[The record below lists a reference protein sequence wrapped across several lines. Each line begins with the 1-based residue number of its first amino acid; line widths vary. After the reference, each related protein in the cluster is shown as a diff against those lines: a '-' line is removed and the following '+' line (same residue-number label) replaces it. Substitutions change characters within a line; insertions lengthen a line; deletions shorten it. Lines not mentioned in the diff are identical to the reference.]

1 MASLDLSNNC
11 HKSSKVYPAWLSNQ
25 FLKQKSSCVQGLDNL
40 GCCASEKA
48 FILRKRIKM
57 AELLSDRI
65 ANLPESE
72 TIAMAQRAR
81 ELAEAG
87 KDIINLSLGEPDFDT
102 PQHIKE
108 AAKIALDQG
117 YTKYTPVPGYLEL
130 RKAIVQKF
138 KRDNNLEFEP
148 DQIVVSTGAK
158 QSIANA
164 VLCLVNPGDEM
175 ILPAP
180 YWVSYSAIGR
190 LAGANIIEIPTD
202 ISSDF
207 KIRPEQLEAQ
217 LTSRS
222 RVMIFSSPCNPTGSV
237 YTQNELEGL
246 AEVIGKFPDL
256 IVIAD
261 EIYEYINFT
270 DDHYSLASVEL
281 IKDQV
286 VTVNGL
292 SKGFSM
298 TGWRIGYLA
307 APKWLAQACTK
318 MQGQFTSGTC
328 SITQRAA
335 IAAISGSL
343 DEPYRMRD
351 QFKIR
356 RDRMLKLLSEIDGF
370 VLNEPPGAFYFF
382 PDIRAFFGKEIRGH
396 KINTP
401 SDLCMC
407 LLEEAGVALVT
418 GEAFGDP
425 NCIRISYAASMG
437 ELEEAV
443 KRMKEVLS

>member
-1 MASLDLSNNC
+1 
-11 HKSSKVYPAWLSNQ
+11 
-25 FLKQKSSCVQGLDNL
+25 
-40 GCCASEKA
+40 
-48 FILRKRIKM
+48 M

-65 ANLPESE
+65 AKLPESE

-81 ELAEAG
+81 ELKATG

-102 PQHIKE
+102 PQHIKD
-108 AAKIALDQG
+108 AAKIAIDEG
-117 YTKYTPVPGYLEL
+117 YTKYSPVPGYPEL
-130 RKAIVQKF
+130 KQAIINKF
-138 KRDNNLEFEP
+138 KRDNDLDFELG
-148 DQIVVSTGAK
+148 QIVVSTGAK

-164 VLCLVNPGDEM
+164 VLCLTNPGDEM

-217 LTSRS
+217 LTSNS
-222 RVMIFSSPCNPTGSV
+222 KVLIFSSPCNPTGSV
-237 YTQNELEGL
+237 YSKEELEGL
-246 AEVIGKFPDL
+246 ADVIVRYPNL
-256 IVIAD
+256 IVISD

-270 DDHYSLASVEL
+270 GKHASIASIDSIRE
-281 IKDQV
+281 QV

-298 TGWRIGYLA
+298 TGWRLGYLA
-307 APKWLAQACTK
+307 APKWLADACTK

-335 IAAISGSL
+335 ITAISGSL
-343 DEPYRMRD
+343 EEPYRMRD
-351 QFKIR
+351 QFKKR
-356 RDRMLKLLSEIDGF
+356 RDRMLELLREIKEIT
-370 VLNEPPGAFYFF
+370 VNEPPGAFYLF
-382 PDIRAFFGKEIRGH
+382 PDVRAFFGKEIRGH
-396 KINTP
+396 KIETP
-401 SDLCMC
+401 SDLCMY

-425 NCIRISYAASMG
+425 NCIRISYAASMD

-443 KRMKEVLS
+443 KRIKEVLS